1 VSHVGVERA
10 AHRRSSV
17 WPAYRGLVPVLI
29 FLVLALVPIVARLG
43 IEGYVLTIFT
53 RLMILAIAA
62 ISLNLLIVYAGL
74 VSFGHGAFVGIG
86 AYTVAILSAHGVHE
100 LATQTILAL
109 VVCAA
114 FALFTGAVS
123 LRTTGINFI
132 MITLAFGQMA
142 FFLATSLAAYGGDDG
157 LTLAKRS
164 LLAGKDV
171 LSQPAA
177 FYYLVLGCLLITW
190 VICRTL
196 VRSTFGRIL
205 QGARDNA
212 VRVEALGL
220 STFRYQLAAY
230 VIAGCMAGISG
241 VLLAN
246 HLEFASPSYM
256 SWQRSGELMAMVV
269 VGGAAGVHAPILG
282 AAFFILLEEF
292 LSTRV
297 EHWKIIFGA
306 LLIAL
311 VVVPRSAFAKLARP

>member
-1 VSHVGVERA
+1 MSHAGVERA
-10 AHRRSSV
+10 ARRRSSV
-17 WPAYRGLVPVLI
+17 WPAYRSLVPVLI

-43 IEGYVLTIFT
+43 IEGYVLTLFT
-53 RLMILAIAA
+53 RLMILGIAA
-62 ISLNLLIVYAGL
+62 MSLNLLIVHAGL

-86 AYTVAILSAHGVHE
+86 AYTVAILATHGVHE

-109 VVCAA
+109 ALCAA
-114 FALFTGAVS
+114 FALLTGAVS

-132 MITLAFGQMA
+132 MITLAFGQMT

-164 LLAGKDV
+164 MLAGRDV

-177 FYYLVLGCLLITW
+177 FYYLVLACLLLTW

-246 HLEFASPSYM
+246 HLEFASPAYM

-269 VGGAAGVHAPILG
+269 VGGTAGVHAPILG

-292 LSTRV
+292 LSTRI
-297 EHWKIIFGA
+297 EHWKIVFGA

-311 VVVPRSAFAKLARP
+311 VVVPRTAFSRRGRP